1 MSDDHPLVEQAQD
14 HLKRLHQALEAVKLE
29 MQVNADRWWDV
40 VLQKRGCR
48 R

>member
-1 MSDDHPLVEQAQD
+1 MSDDHPLVAQAQEYVD
-14 HLKRLHQALEAVKLE
+14 RLHTAYEAVKLE
-29 MQVNADRWWDV
+29 VQVNADQWWDV